1 MSDDDRAAAEAP
13 ELADAATV
21 HAARKDIVQALGPL
35 AASPLDE
42 QAVERM
48 RRALARADSPA
59 VKAAL
64 RRLRVAVRP
73 AVPRRPFLVALPTIA
88 DRALGSRPLAPRPR
102 ARPCQLAAAPG
113 AGGAA

>member
-1 MSDDDRAAAEAP
+1 MSDEDREPTEAR

-21 HAARKDIVQALGPL
+21 HAVREDIVQALGPL

-59 VKAAL
+59 VRAAL
-64 RRLRVAVRP
+64 RRLRVAVTP
-73 AVPRRPFLVALPTIA
+73 PSPRRPFLVPIPSTA
-88 DRALGSRPLAPRPR
+88 DRASVLRPQAPRPPGQ
-102 ARPCQLAAAPG
+102 PCQLISAPI

>member
-1 MSDDDRAAAEAP
+1 MSDEHREPTEAR

-21 HAARKDIVQALGPL
+21 HAAREDIVQALGPL

-59 VKAAL
+59 VRAAL
-64 RRLRVAVRP
+64 RRLRVAVTPP
-73 AVPRRPFLVALPTIA
+73 AARRPFLVSIPSIA
-88 DRALGSRPLAPRPR
+88 DRALGPRPPAPRPP
-102 ARPCQLAAAPG
+102 AQPCELVAAPI

>member
-1 MSDDDRAAAEAP
+1 MTDEDREPTEAR

-21 HAARKDIVQALGPL
+21 HAVREDIVQALGPL

-59 VKAAL
+59 VRAAL
-64 RRLRVAVRP
+64 RRLRVAVTPP
-73 AVPRRPFLVALPTIA
+73 ASRRPFLASIPSIA
-88 DRALGSRPLAPRPR
+88 DRAPGLRPPAPRSQTQ
-102 ARPCQLAAAPG
+102 PCQLILGPS

>member
-1 MSDDDRAAAEAP
+1 MNDDDRAALEAP

-21 HAARKDIVQALGPL
+21 HAAREDIAQALGPL

-48 RRALARADSPA
+48 RRALARADSAA

-73 AVPRRPFLVALPTIA
+73 PSPRRPFLVAIPTIA
-88 DRALGSRPLAPRPR
+88 DRALVSRSTAPRPQ
-102 ARPCQLAAAPG
+102 AQPCQLAVAPVT
-113 AGGAA
+113 GGAA

>member
-21 HAARKDIVQALGPL
+21 HAAREDIVQALGPL

-73 AVPRRPFLVALPTIA
+73 AMPRPFLVALPTIA
-88 DRALGSRPLAPRPR
+88 DRALGSRLPAPRPR
-102 ARPCQLAAAPG
+102 ARPCQSAAPPV